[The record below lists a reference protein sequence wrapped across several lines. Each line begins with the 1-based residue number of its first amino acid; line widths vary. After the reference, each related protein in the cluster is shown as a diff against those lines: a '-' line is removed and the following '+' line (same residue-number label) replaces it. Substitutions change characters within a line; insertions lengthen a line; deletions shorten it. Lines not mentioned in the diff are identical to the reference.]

1 MCFRVFKIWQI
12 FSLVVA
18 VLYAFRCS
26 IGPPSFIKIP
36 LKDGNDL
43 NSIISSITSWCVVHY
58 DYINM
63 SCSTSRIVIS
73 NITTSIPI
81 GPICGVKGNCQER
94 LVYISDPLDT
104 SATVYIQC
112 SINPCRTCT
121 EFVFRNTARCRY
133 NVVNFLQNPHKR
145 HPIARPLGP
154 GVGCL
159 LCVQTLICILSQ

>member
-1 MCFRVFKIWQI
+1 MFLCIQNIPNILTCGHCVVCISLFYWTAVFHRDI
-12 FSLVVA
+12 FE
-18 VLYAFRCS
+18 RWE
-26 IGPPSFIKIP
+26 
-36 LKDGNDL
+36 DL

-133 NVVNFLQNPHKR
+133 NAVNFLQNSHKR
-145 HPIARPLGP
+145 HPIARPLGR
-154 GVGCL
+154 GMRCL
-159 LCVQTLICILSQ
+159 LCVQTLVRILSQ